1 MANHQIVI
9 HENTGATK
17 TVAPYLGSY
26 ISKETLAMAKFA
38 SAVGAKCG
46 LPAIQVIAILGG
58 SFEAIEALESES
70 LVRVHTDIGVICG
83 VITGS
88 FPTADAAFDPAR
100 NALELA
106 LRLDDT
112 LRLDLADTV
121 PVIVTD
127 EDVTKLRVDNVM
139 DLEEERPMN
148 LIHGRHVFRVA
159 GFNMVLGDE
168 GAAAFLQNSLG
179 TTFPLVIDEV
189 VSKQLFKAH
198 TAELLPGGDYKLVV
212 KSRAGDAAGPLQT
225 SFRKVKYLRVVDPE
239 PVPETVTITNVCC
252 DDDESYVQYGS
263 PILVFGTGLK
273 MGEGDALYMK
283 RSDLGDEGYH
293 QLPAWTIGENDE
305 GTQFILNNGDG
316 GDEQLW
322 EWIGENIA
330 FDTEHSG
337 MTLKLVSHGGVPS
350 SEPQTV
356 TASTSV
362 LVP

>member
-58 SFEAIEALESES
+58 SFEALEALESEA
-70 LVRVHTDIGVICG
+70 LVRIHTDIGVICG

-148 LIHGRHVFRVA
+148 LIHGQHVFRVA
-159 GFNMVLGDE
+159 GFNMVLDDE
-168 GAAAFLQNSLG
+168 GATAYLENALG

-225 SFRKVKYLRVVDPE
+225 SFRKVKYLRVVDPA
-239 PVPETVTITNVCC
+239 PEVRLVSVNNGADVTGGAGGCEI
-252 DDDESYVQYGS
+252 E
-263 PILVFGTGLK
+263 
-273 MGEGDALYMK
+273 
-283 RSDLGDEGYH
+283 
-293 QLPAWTIGENDE
+293 GENL
-305 GTQFILNNGDG
+305 TILDGD
-316 GDEQLW
+316 
-322 EWIGENIA
+322 
-330 FDTEHSG
+330 
-337 MTLKLVSHGGVPS
+337 
-350 SEPQTV
+350 TV
-356 TASTSV
+356 TAETDFDGETEQIAVTVVAAESTDTKIV
-362 LVP
+362 LTYDPDSIYGKTGGCVTFTVRSRGGVAEAPFQTRTIGAGIGPDA